1 MSTLYRIACAPTQ
14 KPYRIGLLFTQGS
27 LISARFLQRSDA
39 APLRSWK
46 WIVTYRIGLGRFCSH
61 YVEVFFMSAR
71 KAIRYSVD
79 KALMVAGVEEKFL
92 SSSLYLMTC
101 SLIIFGSA
109 GCMGRITCVRRASD
123 NATNLISVVQFLIRR
138 NIFTGSR
145 SQELYVKN
153 IWGKVHLEYL

>member
-61 YVEVFFMSAR
+61 YAEVFFMSAR

-79 KALMVAGVEEKFL
+79 IALAFMKSINHDQTWWQKSHEMFARKLLKNSVAAMIQLFRVSQQLISRSFPFREMATE
-92 SSSLYLMTC
+92 SYRPLYLSCRVTWVP
-101 SLIIFGSA
+101 L
-109 GCMGRITCVRRASD
+109 
-123 NATNLISVVQFLIRR
+123 L
-138 NIFTGSR
+138 
-145 SQELYVKN
+145 
-153 IWGKVHLEYL
+153 H